1 MGIFSASSALAKAA
15 SAHPSISELAATLE
29 LKFELLKPLYDK
41 VYEVE
46 PTVEIQ
52 LLCLLVT
59 AVKVALFIKITSKI
73 LSYLFRQSRS
83 ITSNR
88 IRDCNAIMENLDE
101 YCILLNL
108 AFDVYVMSNY
118 PKLYLS
124 GKTPTYAQWLRDGGV
139 PDASKTSFQ
148 TYLSDTPRRRLFY
161 EFVTADM
168 ASELTVNLQHSVAGA
183 FGVLALMAD
192 DGVSFLW
199 YARCGVLWE
208 AGWELTHYINEI
220 IPKILE
226 RDFGFATWFAIVHHI
241 TILAF
246 LPINIVLLP
255 GIIGREIA
263 WALAISAGFVG
274 PVGLLNFCKN
284 QLDLKSDSDIN
295 KYMTLQLIQG
305 FFYVSTRGFGW
316 LFLAYQMLT
325 KLYHSPAF
333 EWPFFAGCVLVI
345 SAMTAVNLLIC
356 EFCRLGLIKA
366 LERTKVFVYISHTE
380 VRTDTV
386 CVVTEEF
393 LAQIQEEADAEEK
406 EDAHE
411 AATPKGRGPTPTPG
425 ALTGRSGAVERVKRR
440 KSSLFAPLMAKAN
453 SKRRESKKS
462 ANLMGFDMKDV
473 AEDSKEE

>member
-183 FGVLALMAD
+183 CGVLALMAD

-199 YARCGVLWE
+199 YARCG
-208 AGWELTHYINEI
+208 
-220 IPKILE
+220 
-226 RDFGFATWFAIVHHI
+226 
-241 TILAF
+241 
-246 LPINIVLLP
+246 
-255 GIIGREIA
+255 IA

-366 LERTKVFVYISHTE
+366 LERTKIFVYISHTE